1 MAIRSRFSVD
11 GVFWRKAALYGAQH
25 GPRWWI
31 RWSPPVIGAAAA
43 AILPGPRA
51 SVVRNLR
58 LIRGDKGPI
67 EDLTGVAQTF
77 AAYAGCLAEILAAGS
92 KNAGTPDA
100 VLVGRR
106 NLDRAAALQRGILIA
121 TIHSGGWELVGPLLA
136 SYRRSKL
143 VMVMEGER
151 DEGAREIQDAARRKN
166 GLEVVHVGED
176 PLSSLPILRH
186 LREGHT
192 VAMQIDRVPRGMRS
206 VDVKLFGG
214 PFKMPLG
221 PLRLAQVSGAPL
233 VPIFAA
239 RTGYRRYVI
248 EAGPPVILSRKAD
261 EAEVARAAQSM
272 ADVMGDF
279 LRDHPTQWFH
289 FHGPPAP

>member
-1 MAIRSRFSVD
+1 MANVSRFSVD
-11 GVFWRKAALYGAQH
+11 GVFWRKAAAFGAQH
-25 GPRWWI
+25 GPGWWI
-31 RWSPPVIGAAAA
+31 RWSPPIIGAAAA

-51 SVVRNLR
+51 SVVRNLH
-58 LIRGDKGPI
+58 LIRGEKGPVRDVT
-67 EDLTGVAQTF
+67 EVAQTF

-100 VLVGRR
+100 VLVGRKH
-106 NLDRAAALQRGILIA
+106 LDRAAALGRGILVA

-151 DEGAREIQDAARRKN
+151 DAGSRAIQDAARRKN

-192 VAMQIDRVPRGMRS
+192 VAMQIDRVPRGMRG
-206 VDVKLFGG
+206 VDVRLFGG
-214 PFKMPLG
+214 PFRMPLG
-221 PLRLAQVSGAPL
+221 PLRIAQVSGAPL

-248 EAGPPVILSRKAD
+248 EAGPPVVLSRKAD
-261 EAEVARAAQSM
+261 DAEVARAAQSM
-272 ADVMGDF
+272 ANVMGEF

-289 FHGPPAP
+289 FHGASPP

>member
-1 MAIRSRFSVD
+1 MASRSRFSVD
-11 GVFWRKAALYGAQH
+11 GVFWRKAAQLGAQH
-25 GPRWWI
+25 GPRWWL
-31 RWSPPVIGAAAA
+31 RWSPPLIGAAAA

-51 SVVRNLR
+51 SVVENLR
-58 LIRGDKGPI
+58 LIRGRKGAF
-67 EDLTGVAQTF
+67 EDLNDVAHTF

-100 VLVGRR
+100 VLVGRK
-106 NLDRAAALQRGILIA
+106 NLDRAAALNRGILIA

-151 DEGAREIQDAARRKN
+151 DVGAREIQDAARRKN

-239 RTGYRRYVI
+239 RTGHRRYVI

-261 EAEVARAAQSM
+261 DAEVARAAQSM
-272 ADVMGDF
+272 ANVMGEF

-289 FHGPPAP
+289 FHREPA